1 MPITV
6 DGSSESS
13 GDELPHVN
21 VYDINP
27 SDPSSCPSDQS
38 SAIRICRVCKGGWV
52 GGGGGGA

>member
-21 VYDINP
+21 VYGINP
-27 SDPSSCPSDQS
+27 SDPSSGPSDQS
-38 SAIRICRVCKGGWV
+38 SAIRICRVCKGG
-52 GGGGGGA
+52 GGLGGA